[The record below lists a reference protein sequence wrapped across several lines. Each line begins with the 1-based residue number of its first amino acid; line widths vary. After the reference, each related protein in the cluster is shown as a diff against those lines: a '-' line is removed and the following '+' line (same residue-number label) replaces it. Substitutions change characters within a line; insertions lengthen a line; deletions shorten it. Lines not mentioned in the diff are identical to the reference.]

1 MAVKRLEERLTEYNI
16 LETGWEINYHEVM
29 AGGQGRVYPV
39 KKNIGNKVLIEAIKV
54 ISIPSE
60 GEEQQ
65 WKYKS
70 ESTIKT
76 QITKRKEE
84 AKKEYEMLLELKG
97 NHVIPVRDVLE
108 KSFDLINEGDQ
119 LGYDIIIRMDYL
131 SSLENYL
138 FENNFQSFSNE
149 EIVNC
154 GIQICTALN
163 CLHNRNMAHRDIKPG
178 NIFVSKVSDGN
189 LTFYLGDFGSVK
201 ESSMGLSIGR
211 SRTISGTELYLAP
224 YWENTQY
231 RIQRDLY
238 SLGLTLFWM
247 ATGGNLPYEETNCKE
262 IMDDERE
269 GAYIKRRISQK
280 ELPTGDINDKIAS
293 VIKKAC
299 SVKKEDEI
307 NIVPTSYINAI
318 QMRKALEKIKESKGQ
333 NVEKNI
339 IKVEDECTEKVVS
352 NLELTVS
359 EERVKQQ
366 SVERIFT
373 KQDYKG
379 EQILVIGDEYTG
391 IADYALQ
398 GTEVEELHIGEGVK
412 IFGQKIW
419 SKCKALRV
427 LKVEN
432 YEMARLGDFEG
443 CSNLEEVELPKCE
456 VVFAETFE
464 YMCSLKRVNLA
475 GCKELGRRAFALCG
489 KLENINLS
497 ECEEVG
503 EEAFS
508 HCDKL
513 RSIYLPK
520 CKRINSLVFDSC
532 TALVDVKIEL
542 CEEIRTRSFDRCKSL
557 KEVVMLEC
565 MSVGAFAFCDCTS
578 LEKVVMPGLIAM
590 DTGTFKNCVN
600 LKLVELTECYS
611 VDEKAFFGCKSL
623 QSIKLPVCFYVEQEA
638 FKQCDTLEVVDMER
652 CESIADK
659 AFEECICLRS
669 IHMPHC
675 KEVGKDVF
683 LNCRN
688 SAMLQDM
695 VHLKHTERIF
705 TKDDYKGEIVLVIG
719 DEYTGIE
726 DYALQGTPIVEL
738 IIGASVKTFGRNIW
752 MNCTVLR
759 KIEVENY
766 PTIDS
771 DDFEGCTYLEEVKFP
786 NCKLIKDPAFLN
798 KQYLLKADFPMCEE
812 VERFAFSG
820 CKSLEVI
827 NIPQC
832 KKIGYSA
839 FARCNRL
846 KEVNI
851 MQCKIIGIG
860 AFEECSSLEKID
872 APNNENVGDYAFIRC
887 GNLERIDMF
896 INQVLGVCVFAECNC
911 LQVVNMPQCKKV
923 GADAFRGCNSLVE
936 VNIPMFGETGDK
948 LKKANSSSDHQIKIW
963 RPTNHNF
970 KK

>member
-189 LTFYLGDFGSVK
+189 LMFYLGDFGSVK

-307 NIVPTSYINAI
+307 NIVPTSYINAT

-398 GTEVEELHIGEGVK
+398 GT
-412 IFGQKIW
+412 
-419 SKCKALRV
+419 
-427 LKVEN
+427 
-432 YEMARLGDFEG
+432 
-443 CSNLEEVELPKCE
+443 
-456 VVFAETFE
+456 
-464 YMCSLKRVNLA
+464 
-475 GCKELGRRAFALCG
+475 
-489 KLENINLS
+489 
-497 ECEEVG
+497 
-503 EEAFS
+503 
-508 HCDKL
+508 
-513 RSIYLPK
+513 
-520 CKRINSLVFDSC
+520 
-532 TALVDVKIEL
+532 
-542 CEEIRTRSFDRCKSL
+542 
-557 KEVVMLEC
+557 
-565 MSVGAFAFCDCTS
+565 
-578 LEKVVMPGLIAM
+578 
-590 DTGTFKNCVN
+590 
-600 LKLVELTECYS
+600 
-611 VDEKAFFGCKSL
+611 
-623 QSIKLPVCFYVEQEA
+623 
-638 FKQCDTLEVVDMER
+638 
-652 CESIADK
+652 
-659 AFEECICLRS
+659 
-669 IHMPHC
+669 
-675 KEVGKDVF
+675 
-683 LNCRN
+683 
-688 SAMLQDM
+688 
-695 VHLKHTERIF
+695 
-705 TKDDYKGEIVLVIG
+705 
-719 DEYTGIE
+719 
-726 DYALQGTPIVEL
+726 PIVEL
-738 IIGASVKTFGRNIW
+738 TIGASVKTFGRKIW
-752 MNCTVLR
+752 ANCKSL
-759 KIEVENY
+759 KKLHVENY
-766 PTIDS
+766 ETVYEG
-771 DDFEGCTYLEEVKFP
+771 DFNNCNRLEEVRLPGCKKIGKSVFIGCAALEEIVLADYSGTGLQDASIKKLTLLECKIIDSYKFKECQNLQHIELP
-786 NCKLIKDPAFLN
+786 QCERVEDYGFSGCRNLRQINLPKCKKIGD
-798 KQYLLKADFPMCEE
+798 YLFVGKKCGDGYDFKSIYWYLENIELPQCEE
-812 VERFAFSG
+812 VGQHAFSGCASLRYINLPKCKRLGAGAFSGVYLLRNNGYDPFGIYDRDDMYDRCSLNFSACYKMEGVMLPQCEEVGNSAFSGCVSLRQINLPKCKRLGASAFSG
-820 CKSLEVI
+820 CKYKYQRAGEFQGLESI
-827 NIPQC
+827 EIPQC
-832 KKIGYSA
+832 EEIGDSAFYKCDNLQTIKAVSCRVVGGSAFVGCEKLEIVELPKCEILESNAFRDCKELKKISIQKCKEISSCTFGCCESIEEIEMLECEKVGGYS
-839 FARCNRL
+839 FWKCHNLQKIIMPKCSEIGKNTFDECWNL
-846 KEVNI
+846 KEVRLA
-851 MQCKIIGIG
+851 K
-860 AFEECSSLEKID
+860 D
-872 APNNENVGDYAFIRC
+872 ANWSRVG
-887 GNLERIDMF
+887 
-896 INQVLGVCVFAECNC
+896 FAV
-911 LQVVNMPQCKKV
+911 Q
-923 GADAFRGCNSLVE
+923 
-936 VNIPMFGETGDK
+936 K
-948 LKKANSSSDHQIKIW
+948 LKNKM
-963 RPTNHNF
+963 R
-970 KK
+970 KKK

>member
-189 LTFYLGDFGSVK
+189 LMFYLGDFGSVK

-307 NIVPTSYINAI
+307 NIVPTSYINAT

-339 IKVEDECTEKVVS
+339 IKVEDESTEDVVS
-352 NLELTVS
+352 DLELTVPK
-359 EERVKQQ
+359 EKIKQKP
-366 SVERIFT
+366 VERIFT

-379 EQILVIGDEYTG
+379 EQILEIGDEYTG

-398 GTEVEELHIGEGVK
+398 GT
-412 IFGQKIW
+412 
-419 SKCKALRV
+419 
-427 LKVEN
+427 
-432 YEMARLGDFEG
+432 
-443 CSNLEEVELPKCE
+443 
-456 VVFAETFE
+456 
-464 YMCSLKRVNLA
+464 
-475 GCKELGRRAFALCG
+475 
-489 KLENINLS
+489 
-497 ECEEVG
+497 
-503 EEAFS
+503 
-508 HCDKL
+508 
-513 RSIYLPK
+513 
-520 CKRINSLVFDSC
+520 
-532 TALVDVKIEL
+532 
-542 CEEIRTRSFDRCKSL
+542 
-557 KEVVMLEC
+557 
-565 MSVGAFAFCDCTS
+565 
-578 LEKVVMPGLIAM
+578 
-590 DTGTFKNCVN
+590 
-600 LKLVELTECYS
+600 
-611 VDEKAFFGCKSL
+611 
-623 QSIKLPVCFYVEQEA
+623 
-638 FKQCDTLEVVDMER
+638 
-652 CESIADK
+652 
-659 AFEECICLRS
+659 
-669 IHMPHC
+669 
-675 KEVGKDVF
+675 
-683 LNCRN
+683 
-688 SAMLQDM
+688 
-695 VHLKHTERIF
+695 
-705 TKDDYKGEIVLVIG
+705 
-719 DEYTGIE
+719 
-726 DYALQGTPIVEL
+726 PIVEL
-738 IIGASVKTFGRNIW
+738 NIGASVKTFGRKIW
-752 MNCTVLR
+752 VNCRSL
-759 KIEVENY
+759 KKLKVENY
-766 PTIDS
+766 ETVYEGDF
-771 DDFEGCTYLEEVKFP
+771 DDCNRLEEVILP
-786 NCKLIKDPAFLN
+786 NCKNISENAFSNSYGKSSCQFLERIDAPKCEKVGACAFEDCTALKEIELGECVEVGEKAFYNCEKLTRIHMPKCEQIGGSAFFGCKNIQQIELPQCEDVGQYAFSGCTSLRYINLPKCKRLGARAFSGDYLRDSTYNVYDVYGVCKKDDMYDRSSLN
-798 KQYLLKADFPMCEE
+798 LSACYKLEDVMLPQCEE
-812 VERFAFSG
+812 VGQYAFSGCVSLRHINLPKCKRLGESAFSG
-820 CKSLEVI
+820 CKYKYQRIGEFKGLESVE
-827 NIPQC
+827 IPQCVEIEDLAFYKCDNLQTVKAESC
-832 KKIGYSA
+832 KKIGTSA
-839 FARCNRL
+839 FEGCVKLEIVECPECELIESHAFRDCNGL
-846 KEVNI
+846 KKINNQKCKEVQSCAFWCCKSIKEIEILECETVGESSFAKCDNLQRII
-851 MQCKIIGIG
+851 MPKCSQIGTN
-860 AFEECSSLEKID
+860 AFEECWNLKELQFAKDANWSRVGFAVQKIK
-872 APNNENVGDYAFIRC
+872 NKMR
-887 GNLERIDMF
+887 
-896 INQVLGVCVFAECNC
+896 
-911 LQVVNMPQCKKV
+911 KK
-923 GADAFRGCNSLVE
+923 R
-936 VNIPMFGETGDK
+936 
-948 LKKANSSSDHQIKIW
+948 
-963 RPTNHNF
+963 
-970 KK
+970 